1 MYVVLLNVRRTLRVV
16 ELVLEL
22 VLELVVKTTE
32 LLELVTKNKDC
43 ILGF

>member
-1 MYVVLLNVRRTLRVV
+1 MYDVLLKVWRTLRVV

-43 ILGF
+43 IRGF